1 LLLLG
6 AHLSKTNLICPESL
20 SLVIDPLFPSTQSLY
35 FSPPFVTVLHLT
47 LAIKCLLPEPVLI
60 VLAKD
65 EASLGAVAAISAKA
79 PIKPKAFLI

>member
-6 AHLSKTNLICPESL
+6 THLSKTKLICPESL
-20 SLVIDPLFPSTQSLY
+20 CLVIDPLFPSIQSLY

-47 LAIKCLLPEPVLI
+47 LAIKCLLPEPALI
-60 VLAKD
+60 VLVKD
-65 EASLGAVAAISAKA
+65 EASLGAVAAIIVKV